1 MDTYLRYTSVEE
13 PCDDAYQLL
22 PSGNIHVMEDDKVLE
37 AEGGHCWHV
46 QGGEK
51 VCSVESACIL
61 FSLSRRNSYPI
72 RGREWRGTC
81 SNVRRWAQAMGQ
93 WNPKGTY
100 RALAEMTFLPE
111 DSSVS
116 GQSNPKGRYRA
127 LTEMASCQKTVQ
139 SVAIE
144 PNLQVSSAYGRTTSG
159 SLSVEGLAEHDSKW
173 AFYFRLGLA
182 MATDN
187 RKLPA

>member
-1 MDTYLRYTSVEE
+1 MDKYLRYKSVEE
-13 PCDDAYQLL
+13 PCDDGYQLL
-22 PSGNIHVMEDDKVLE
+22 PSGNIHVMEDDKCLKLRVDIL
-37 AEGGHCWHV
+37 